1 MAGKAGTASLVG
13 ASYDPIAVEGEN
25 CWRIAHADKAT
36 LVVDA
41 EDYFRLAAQMMGMA
55 RRRIIMIGWD
65 FDTRIR
71 LIQDGEKDRTPTLG
85 EFILQLARDTPQLD
99 VRILR
104 WDFGAFRSLKRG
116 SMLFDMVRWR
126 MQPNI
131 TMRYDGAHPSGCSHH
146 QKILIIDDDLA
157 VCGGIDM
164 TGDRWDTRQHLP
176 NDPRRTRP
184 GGDPYDPWHDA
195 TMIVTGQV
203 ANSLAELAASRWE
216 RATGQQLA
224 SVAAPGVLWPDGL
237 TPDFQNIRFAMA
249 RTIAPWRGRPAVQE
263 IQALHLATIARATR
277 TLYLENQYFTSPRI
291 AAALVE
297 RMREQPELEVV
308 LVTPL
313 SADGWLEK
321 KAMDGARVRLVNA
334 IHAQVGS
341 DRLRVYYPVNAGGTP
356 IYVHAKIT
364 VVDDRVLRIGSA
376 NLNNRSMA
384 LDSECDLMLELDR
397 PEVVECAMLL
407 RDTLVAEHLDATIE
421 CLRDEMARQAGS
433 LIRTI
438 EALRGEGRSLVPL
451 PLDPP
456 TGVDAV
462 IADNQLLDPERADQ
476 MFEPFSR
483 RHHLIR
489 RFRAVRGSV
498 RRRFQRGR
506 QLSGR
511 KSGTDR

>member
-1 MAGKAGTASLVG
+1 MGVPT
-13 ASYDPIAVEGEN
+13 DPIAVEGEN

-41 EDYFRLAAQMMGMA
+41 EDYFRLASQMMGMA
-55 RRRIIMIGWD
+55 KRRIIMIGWD

-71 LIQDGEKDRTPTLG
+71 LIAKGEDDKTPTLG
-85 EFILQLARDTPQLD
+85 EFILRLARDTPQLD
-99 VRILR
+99 IRILR

-116 SMLFDMVRWR
+116 SMLFDMMRWR
-126 MQPNI
+126 MQANI
-131 TMRYDGAHPSGCSHH
+131 TMRYDGAHPAGCSHH
-146 QKILIIDDDLA
+146 QKILIVDDDLA

-164 TGDRWDTRQHLP
+164 TGDRWDTRDHLP
-176 NDPRRTRP
+176 DDPRRIRP
-184 GGDPYDPWHDA
+184 NGENYPPWHDA
-195 TMIVTGQV
+195 TMIVTGEV
-203 ANSLAELAASRWE
+203 ANALAELAADRWE
-216 RATGQQLA
+216 RATGEQLA
-224 SVAAPGVLWPDGL
+224 SVARPGVLWPDGL
-237 TPDFQNIRFAMA
+237 TPDFEDVRFAMA

-263 IQALHLATIARATR
+263 ILALHLATIARATR
-277 TLYLENQYFTSPRI
+277 TIYLENQYFTSPQI

-297 RMREQPELEVV
+297 RMRAVPKLEVV
-308 LVTPL
+308 LVTPI

-321 KAMDGARVRLVNA
+321 KAMDGARVRLVDA
-334 IHAQVGS
+334 IQAEVGVE
-341 DRLRVYYPVNAGGTP
+341 RFRVYYPVDAGGTP

-397 PEVVECAMLL
+397 PELATCAMLI
-407 RDTLVAEHLDATIE
+407 RDGLLAEHLGSTVVTV
-421 CLRDEMARQAGS
+421 RDEIARHKGS
-433 LIRTI
+433 LIGAI
-438 EALRGEGRSLVPL
+438 EALRNDWRSLIPL

-456 TGVDAV
+456 TGLEAV
-462 IADNQLLDPERADQ
+462 IADNQLLDPERADR

-483 RHHLIR
+483 RRGLIR
-489 RFRAVRGSV
+489 RFRAVRASV